1 MEVKPDRAVS
11 VVETDISVDFA
22 PPKDYKEPDYR
33 AQAAAAA
40 AAQPAA
46 AAPEPAGGAA
56 APGTEAA
63 EPEPPSFTAFTG
75 MPSLLRY
82 VLLRLLHCAI
92 GSATCWVKCSA
103 SDVSHASL
111 SGQEPW

>member
-40 AAQPAA
+40 AVQPVATA
-46 AAPEPAGGAA
+46 VAPDGAA
-56 APGTEAA
+56 TSAPGIEAA
-63 EPEPPSFTAFTG
+63 EPEPPRFAAFSGASF
-75 MPSLLRY
+75 PSALAQVMAVFAVWYHVWIYLY
-82 VLLRLLHCAI
+82 H
-92 GSATCWVKCSA
+92 T
-103 SDVSHASL
+103 SL
-111 SGQEPW
+111 TTN

>member
-1 MEVKPDRAVS
+1 MQGDTIAISYNGKNYHIDVMEVKPDRAVS

-33 AQAAAAA
+33 AQAAAA
-40 AAQPAA
+40 QPAA
-46 AAPEPAGGAA
+46 AAAEPAAGAA

-75 MPSLLRY
+75 MPSLAH
-82 VLLRLLHCAI
+82 LL
-92 GSATCWVKCSA
+92 
-103 SDVSHASL
+103 
-111 SGQEPW
+111 